1 MRQGSAR
8 KKTLFLP
15 QDKLNTVKTFLK
27 TSTEREAVILSLDEV
42 IWRKK
47 LKEFLSRRPVR
58 GFGLTHKELS
68 HIRRE

>member
-1 MRQGSAR
+1 MRQDSVR

-15 QDKLNTVKTFLK
+15 QDKLDTVKTFLK

-47 LKEFLSRRPVR
+47 LKEFLSHRPVK
-58 GFGLTHKELS
+58 GFNLTLRDLNRM
-68 HIRRE
+68 RRE